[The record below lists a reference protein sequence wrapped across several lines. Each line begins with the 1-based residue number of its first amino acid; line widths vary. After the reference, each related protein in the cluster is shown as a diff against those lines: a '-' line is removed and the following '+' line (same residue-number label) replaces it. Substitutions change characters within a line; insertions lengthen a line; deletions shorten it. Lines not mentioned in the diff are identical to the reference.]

1 MKTISIGIAN
11 PVASGGTISGTYPS
25 GETRTSYISSGAT
38 LSIGNNTYTTG
49 FTLTLGASSFTVTN
63 PGQAIAAGTS
73 VRLSMKTPSDNA
85 GRTVDA
91 LARTVGYVE
100 YPGSPIGNVTPDFVG
115 QEIQDTTTGTF
126 YRAAAATAYGWR
138 RVDPI
143 QQLLTN
149 LIGVKPV
156 GMSVTPGSTAG
167 RTWSVKLTAPGDYD
181 AVQLFYYHHDTSA
194 TTVLQAIAAVTDE
207 ERTSTIN
214 QVTRPIQSG
223 TENNTLDDTT
233 TPLGWKSIKWA
244 GAATKTSAA
253 GTATAPA
260 VNISDWLPLQ
270 SIARRDGSS
279 QPFVL
284 VRVSIT
290 GGTSSFTNGTAT
302 GTGMEAATS
311 ANAGFIMQS
320 RWEADAARNMVTN
333 PAANNLT
340 AGASNNTITI
350 GVRFR
355 CRKRGIS
362 LLMIGDSLT
371 QNGSTSIF
379 SDGYSGVGLQTMQ
392 AICALGVPCGF
403 INHGMASQTMQTFQ
417 PPGIAA
423 ITNWAPNAVTMQ
435 GFSPNNSY
443 SSTGV
448 AGYQIQ
454 QEASLVQEAIAATRA
469 GMGVPLVTT
478 GIPSSEGTIASAAID
493 TLRKN
498 WNTIIRAMGGG
509 TYVADWDLL
518 TSDGSSPAR
527 LIAAADSGDG
537 IHYNATYA
545 ALLAAQQVTAVRGA
559 FGV

>member
-1 MKTISIGIAN
+1 MVDVVVQSPNDPKSRVPKTG
-11 PVASGGTISGTYPS
+11 
-25 GETRTSYISSGAT
+25 
-38 LSIGNNTYTTG
+38 
-49 FTLTLGASSFTVTN
+49 LT
-63 PGQAIAAGTS
+63 QAQ
-73 VRLSMKTPSDNA
+73 
-85 GRTVDA
+85 VDA
-91 LARTVGYVE
+91 LALDFTVYTVTAGVVSSTGVGPTRALAVAKPDSFGGDGTRDFKN
-100 YPGSPIGNVTPDFVG
+100 YPGSPVGNVAPDFVG
-115 QEIQDTTTGTF
+115 QQCQDTTTGTF

-156 GMSVTPGSTAG
+156 GMSVTSGSTAG

-181 AVQLFYYHHDTSA
+181 AVQLFIYHHETSA
-194 TTVLQAIAAVTDE
+194 TTVYQAIGAVTDE
-207 ERTSTIN
+207 ERTSTVA
-214 QVTRPIQSG
+214 QVTRPIQAG

-233 TPLGWKSIKWA
+233 TPLGWKTFKWA
-244 GAATKTSAA
+244 GASTKTSAA
-253 GTATAPA
+253 GSATAPA

-270 SIARRDGSS
+270 SIARRDGSA

-284 VRVSIT
+284 VRISVT
-290 GGTSSFTNGTAT
+290 GGTSSFTAGTAT

-311 ANAGFIMQS
+311 SNAGFIMQS
-320 RWEADAARNMVTN
+320 RWEADASGLMVSN
-333 PAANNLT
+333 PAANNFST
-340 AGASNNTITI
+340 PSNNLITI

-454 QEASLVQEAIAATRA
+454 QEASLVQEAVSAARV
-469 GMGVPLVTT
+469 GMGIPLVTT
-478 GIPSSEGTIASAAID
+478 GIPSSAGTISSAAID

-509 TYVADWDLL
+509 TYIADWDLL
-518 TSDGSSPAR
+518 TSDGGSPAR
-527 LIAAADSGDG
+527 LLAAADSSDG
-537 IHYNATYA
+537 IHYNAAYA
-545 ALLAAQQVTAVRGA
+545 ALLAAQQVTIVRGA

>member
-1 MKTISIGIAN
+1 MVDVVVQSPNDPKSRVPKTG
-11 PVASGGTISGTYPS
+11 
-25 GETRTSYISSGAT
+25 
-38 LSIGNNTYTTG
+38 
-49 FTLTLGASSFTVTN
+49 LT
-63 PGQAIAAGTS
+63 QAQ
-73 VRLSMKTPSDNA
+73 
-85 GRTVDA
+85 VDA
-91 LARTVGYVE
+91 LALDFTVYTVTAGVVSSTGVGPTRALAVAKPDSFGGDGTRDFKN
-100 YPGSPIGNVTPDFVG
+100 YPGSPVGNVAPDFVG
-115 QEIQDTTTGTF
+115 QQCQDTTTGTF

-156 GMSVTPGSTAG
+156 GMSVTSGSTAG

-320 RWEADAARNMVTN
+320 RWEADAAGNMVTN

-454 QEASLVQEAIAATRA
+454 QEASLVQEAVSAARV
-469 GMGVPLVTT
+469 GMGIPLVTT
-478 GIPSSEGTIASAAID
+478 GIPSSAGTISSAAID

-509 TYVADWDLL
+509 TYIADWDLL
-518 TSDGSSPAR
+518 TSDGGSPAR
-527 LIAAADSGDG
+527 LLAAADSGDG
-537 IHYNATYA
+537 IHYNAAYA
-545 ALLAAQQVTAVRGA
+545 ALLAAQQVTIVRGA